1 MATGI
6 DGYVSGLDTT
16 SLINSLMAVEANQQT
31 LLKTKQSTAST
42 LVTALQTL
50 NTKVA
55 SLATAGTTAS
65 TAASWA
71 KAKATSS
78 DTTVTATAS
87 TSAQPASLSFRVT
100 AVAAAQTSLAS
111 VPTDF
116 SGSPT
121 FTITHGTGPDATTS
135 TVTAQSTHIE
145 DIVAAFN
152 ADGTGVKASA
162 INVGT
167 SAVPVYKLQLTGAET
182 GAANSFT
189 VAYTKDD
196 NGTPA
201 QAALGLT
208 TTTAASDASLTLFGG
223 TAAEATV
230 TSASNVFTGLATG
243 VDVTVSAVT
252 AADAAD
258 VKLTVARDTSNA
270 KSMAS
275 ALVSN
280 LNVVLSEI
288 SSRSASTNGTAAD
301 GTKILKG
308 GLFAGDSAIR
318 QLRQDLL
325 EKASLP
331 VDGVSPSTIG
341 LVINKDG
348 TFTFDDALFSSALA
362 DDPAKVQSIVS
373 GVAERLA
380 STATTAS
387 NATNGTLTLNIQA
400 QQGVVK
406 DLDQRIADWDDRL
419 AVRRES
425 LTRIYTNLEVS
436 LSNLQA
442 QSTWLSGQL
451 ASLTSSTSS
460 N

>member
-1 MATGI
+1 MASLGI

-16 SLINSLMAVEANQQT
+16 SLINQLMSVEANQQT
-31 LLKTKQSTAST
+31 LLKTKQSTASS

-55 SLATAGTTAS
+55 SLATAATTAS
-65 TAASWA
+65 TAASWS

-87 TSAQPASLSFRVT
+87 TSAQPASLAFQVT
-100 AVAAAQTSLAS
+100 AVAAAQSSLATL
-111 VPTDF
+111 PTDF

-121 FTITHGTGPDATTS
+121 FTITHGSGPDATTS

-145 DIVAAFN
+145 DVVAAFN

-167 SAVPVYKLQLTGAET
+167 SAAPVYKLQLSGTET

-196 NGTPA
+196 NGTPV

-208 TTTAASDASLTLFGG
+208 TTTAASDASLTLFRG
-223 TAAEATV
+223 TAAETTV
-230 TSASNVFTGLATG
+230 TSSSNVFTGLATG

-252 AADAAD
+252 TGD
-258 VKLTVARDTSNA
+258 VTLTVARDTSNA

-288 SSRSASTNGTAAD
+288 SSRSAATNGTAED

-362 DDPAKVQSIVS
+362 DDPTKVQAIVS

-387 NATNGTLTLNIQA
+387 NATNGTLTLNAQA

-406 DLDQRIADWDDRL
+406 DLDERIADWDDRL

-425 LTRIYTNLEVS
+425 LTRIYTALEVS

-442 QSTWLSGQL
+442 QSTWLSSQI

>member
-1 MATGI
+1 MATLGI
-6 DGYVSGLDTT
+6 DGLVSGLDTT
-16 SLINSLMAVEANQQT
+16 SLINQLMAVEANQQT
-31 LLKTKQSTAST
+31 LLKTKQSTASS

-55 SLATAGTTAS
+55 SLATSATTAS
-65 TAASWA
+65 TAASWS

-87 TSAQPASLSFRVT
+87 TSAQPASLSFQVT
-100 AVAAAQTSLAS
+100 AVAAAQSSLAS
-111 VPTDF
+111 LPTDY

-121 FTITHGTGPDATTS
+121 FTITHGSGAGATTK
-135 TVTAQSTHIE
+135 TITATSTHIE
-145 DIVAAFN
+145 DVVAAFN

-167 SAVPVYKLQLTGAET
+167 SAVPVYKLQLTGTASGE
-182 GAANSFT
+182 ANAFS

-196 NGTPA
+196 AGTPV

-208 TTTAASDASLTLFGG
+208 TTKAAADAAITLFPGVVG
-223 TAAEATV
+223 AETTV
-230 TSASNVFTGLATG
+230 KSSTNVFTGLATG
-243 VDVTVSAVT
+243 VDVTVT
-252 AADAAD
+252 AATTTP
-258 VKLTVARDTSNA
+258 VTITVARDTSNA
-270 KSMAS
+270 KTMAS

-280 LNVVLSEI
+280 LNVVLTEI
-288 SSRSASTNGTAAD
+288 GSRSASTTGTADD
-301 GTKILKG
+301 GTEILKG
-308 GLFAGDSAIR
+308 GLFAGDSSIR
-318 QLRQDLL
+318 TLQQDLL

-331 VDGVSPSTIG
+331 VNGVSPSTIG

-348 TFTFDDALFSSALA
+348 SFTFDDTLFSAALA
-362 DDPAKVQSIVS
+362 SDPAKVQAVVS

-380 STATTAS
+380 STATVAS

-406 DLDQRIADWDDRL
+406 DLDDRIADWDDRL
-419 AVRRES
+419 ALRKES
-425 LTRIYTNLEVS
+425 LTKIYANLEVS

-442 QSTWLSGQL
+442 QSSWLTSQL

-460 N
+460 S